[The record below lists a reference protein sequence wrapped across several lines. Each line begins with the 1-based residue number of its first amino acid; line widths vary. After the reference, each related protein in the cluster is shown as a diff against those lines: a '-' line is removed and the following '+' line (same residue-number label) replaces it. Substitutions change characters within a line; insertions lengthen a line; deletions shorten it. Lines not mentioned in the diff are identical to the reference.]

1 MPIAVRCPNGHMLH
15 VKTKHAGKI
24 GICPHCSAPVV
35 VPQVG
40 ETYASIPPGSSGI
53 IRTPSEEYV
62 HQEPRHDRVGDLS
75 DSMLSSSS
83 SILAGKGK
91 LCLACGRIASRSFS
105 KCPQCGTS
113 LDPYRTLIA
122 RKEGEAIALLLTTP
136 QILDDASVK
145 VTIDELCNAVD
156 RAENRNIVLDFSKI
170 RSLSSLML
178 GKLVMLQGKLRQ
190 KKRLLALWNVRPEVR
205 DVLAATKLDQVLHV
219 RENQ

>member
-1 MPIAVRCPNGHMLH
+1 MPITVRCPNGHLLH

-24 GICPHCSAPVV
+24 GLCPHCSSPVV

-40 ETYASIPPGSSGI
+40 ETYGSGSPGSSGVF
-53 IRTPSEEYV
+53 RLPSEEYV
-62 HQEPRHDRVGDLS
+62 HQEPRHNLAANLS

-83 SILAGKGK
+83 SIVANKGK
-91 LCLACGRIASRSFS
+91 LCLACGRMASPSFS
-105 KCPQCGTS
+105 ICPQCGTS
-113 LDPYRTLIA
+113 LAPYRTLVA
-122 RKEGEAIALLLTTP
+122 RKDGEAIALLLTTP
-136 QILDDASVK
+136 DIHDDLTVK
-145 VTIDELCNAVD
+145 EITDELCNAVD
-156 RAENRNIVLDFSKI
+156 RAERRNIVLDLSKI

-219 RENQ
+219 RESS